1 MKQYRVIK
9 ARDIDVFYFQAF
21 SKVFSG
27 LIIAGYLARH
37 VSMLIGVMWLAAL
50 TQSISLWVNYII
62 KSIDA

>member
-50 TQSISLWVNYII
+50 TQSISL
-62 KSIDA
+62 